1 MTQHRE
7 PYDLRRGIR
16 RLVARMDLLRL
27 AGLAIAGHWVWLL
40 ILLPL
45 LWLAARAL
53 MAAISPTGGFDPVDA
68 QVGLM
73 GIPLAALA
81 IILGLRII
89 AGEMDGRSLEIAYT
103 VPGGCERVWWSKL
116 AAGALILLIA
126 ALLVGVVTYY
136 WFTEYPLITLY
147 GTLQGAVFYLVMSMA
162 LATLFK
168 SEVAGAMAT
177 VAVLAVDLLILGSNG
192 VRASP
197 FWNPLAATDTDPET
211 ILAMTVQNRLGIPIF
226 IALVIGLAFMRANR
240 RERMLGG

>member
-1 MTQHRE
+1 
-7 PYDLRRGIR
+7 
-16 RLVARMDLLRL
+16 MDLLRL

-40 ILLPL
+40 IFLPL

-53 MAAISPTGGFDPVDA
+53 MAAISPTGRFDPVDA

-89 AGEMDGRSLEIAYT
+89 AGEIDGRSLEIAYT
-103 VPGGCERVWWSKL
+103 VPGGCKRVWWSKL

-126 ALLVGVVTYY
+126 AALVGVVTYY
-136 WFTEYPLITLY
+136 WFTDYPLIALY
-147 GTLQGAVFYLVMSMA
+147 GALQGAIFYLVMSMA
-162 LATLFK
+162 LAALFR

-177 VAVLAVDLLILGSNG
+177 VAVLAIDLLILGSNG

-197 FWNPLAATDTDPET
+197 FWNPLATTDTDPEA
-211 ILAMTVQNRLGIPIF
+211 ILAMTVQNRVGIPIV

>member
-1 MTQHRE
+1 MTRHGGS
-7 PYDLRRGIR
+7 YDLRRGAR

-73 GIPLAALA
+73 GIPLAALG

-126 ALLVGVVTYY
+126 ALLVGAVTYY
-136 WFTEYPLITLY
+136 WFTDYPLITLY
-147 GTLQGAVFYLVMSMA
+147 GALQGAVFYLVMSMA
-162 LATLFK
+162 LATLFR

-177 VAVLAVDLLILGSNG
+177 VAVLAVDLLILGGQG

-197 FWNPLAATDTDPET
+197 FWNPLAVTDPDPEV
-211 ILAMTVQNRLGIPIF
+211 IFAMTVQNRVGVPIF

>member
-1 MTQHRE
+1 MTVPGSLPQR
-7 PYDLRRGIR
+7 
-16 RLVARMDLLRL
+16 VAARFDLLRL

-40 ILLPL
+40 IFLPL

-53 MAAISPTGGFDPVDA
+53 LAAIGQGEGFDRVDA

-116 AAGALILLIA
+116 AAAALILLVA
-126 ALLVGVVTYY
+126 ALLVGTATYFL
-136 WFTEYPLITLY
+136 FTEYPPIAAY
-147 GTLQGAVFYLVMSMA
+147 GALQGALFYLVMSMA
-162 LATLFK
+162 LATLFR

-177 VAVLAVDLLILGSNG
+177 VAVLAFDLLILGNQG

-197 FWNPLAATDTDPET
+197 FWNPLAEANADPEV
-211 ILAMTVQNRLGIPIF
+211 ILAMTVQNRVGVPMF
-226 IALVIGLAFMRANR
+226 IALVTGLAFMRANR

>member
-1 MTQHRE
+1 MTRDGAA
-7 PYDLRRGIR
+7 PGSLPRRI
-16 RLVARMDLLRL
+16 VARFDLLRL

-40 ILLPL
+40 IFLPL

-53 MAAISPTGGFDPVDA
+53 LAAIGSGDGFDRVDA

-116 AAGALILLIA
+116 AAAASILLIA
-126 ALLVGVVTYY
+126 ALLVGAATYFL
-136 WFTEYPLITLY
+136 FTEFPPIAAY
-147 GTLQGAVFYLVMSMA
+147 GALQGAVFYLVLSMA
-162 LATLFK
+162 LATLFR

-177 VAVLAVDLLILGSNG
+177 VAVLAFDLLVLGSQG

-197 FWNPLAATDTDPET
+197 FWNPLAEANPDPEV
-211 ILAMTVQNRLGIPIF
+211 ILAMTVQNRVGVPMF
-226 IALVIGLAFMRANR
+226 IALVTGLAFMRANR

>member
-1 MTQHRE
+1 MTRHGGS
-7 PYDLRRGIR
+7 YDLRRGAR

-73 GIPLAALA
+73 GIPLAALG

-136 WFTEYPLITLY
+136 WFTDYPLITLY
-147 GTLQGAVFYLVMSMA
+147 GALQGAVFYLVMSMA
-162 LATLFK
+162 LATLFR

-177 VAVLAVDLLILGSNG
+177 VAVLAIDLLILGSNG

-197 FWNPLAATDTDPET
+197 FWNPLAVTDPDPEV
-211 ILAMTVQNRLGIPIF
+211 ILAMTVQNRVFIAIF

>member
-1 MTQHRE
+1 MTRDGVPHDPRQV
-7 PYDLRRGIR
+7 IR
-16 RLVARMDLLRL
+16 RAWTRLDLLRL

-40 ILLPL
+40 IFLPL
-45 LWLAARAL
+45 LWLGARAL
-53 MAAISPTGGFDPVDA
+53 MAAIGPTGGFGPADA

-89 AGEMDGRSLEIAYT
+89 AGEIDGRSLEIAYT
-103 VPGGCERVWWSKL
+103 VPGGCKRVWWSKL
-116 AAGALILLIA
+116 AAGTLILLIA
-126 ALLVGVVTYY
+126 ALLVGAVTYY
-136 WFTEYPLITLY
+136 AFTEYPLIAVY
-147 GTLQGAVFYLVMSMA
+147 GALQGAVFYLVLSMA
-162 LATLFK
+162 LATLFR

-177 VAVLAVDLLILGSNG
+177 VAVLAIDLLVLGSNG

-197 FWNPLAATDTDPET
+197 FWNPLAETNPDPEV
-211 ILAMTVQNRLGIPIF
+211 ILAMTVQNRVGIPIF

>member
-1 MTQHRE
+1 MTRDGAASGSL
-7 PYDLRRGIR
+7 PRRIA
-16 RLVARMDLLRL
+16 ARFDLLRL

-40 ILLPL
+40 IFLPL

-53 MAAISPTGGFDPVDA
+53 LAAIGSDDGFDRVDA

-116 AAGALILLIA
+116 AASALILLLA

-136 WFTEYPLITLY
+136 LFTEYPPIAAY
-147 GTLQGAVFYLVMSMA
+147 GALQGAVFYLVMSMA
-162 LATLFK
+162 LATLFR

-177 VAVLAVDLLILGSNG
+177 VAVLAFDLLILGNQG

-197 FWNPLAATDTDPET
+197 FWNPLAEANPDPEV
-211 ILAMTVQNRLGIPIF
+211 ILAMTVQNRVGVPMF
-226 IALVIGLAFMRANR
+226 IALVVGLAFMRANR

>member
-1 MTQHRE
+1 MTRDGGSHG
-7 PYDLRRGIR
+7 LRRGVR
-16 RLVARMDLLRL
+16 RVVARMDLLRL

-40 ILLPL
+40 IFLPL

-53 MAAISPTGGFDPVDA
+53 MAAISPTDGFDPVNA

-116 AAGALILLIA
+116 AAGAVILAIA
-126 ALLVGVVTYY
+126 AVLVGVVTYY
-136 WFTEYPLITLY
+136 AFTEYPFIALY
-147 GTLQGAVFYLVMSMA
+147 GALQGAVFYLVLSMA
-162 LATLFK
+162 LATLFR

-177 VAVLAVDLLILGSNG
+177 VAVLAIDLLILGNNG
-192 VRASP
+192 VRVSP
-197 FWNPLAATDTDPET
+197 FWNPLAEANPDPEV
-211 ILAMTVQNRLGIPIF
+211 ILAMTVQNRVGIPVF
-226 IALVIGLAFMRANR
+226 IALVVGLAFMRANR